1 MAELLTQKLAQL
13 EAIASNARESIENA
27 KAELESSLSPRF
39 SAEIQTK
46 TEKAKSELESTLSEQ
61 AEQAKEALE
70 TKRQELER
78 AITQTLQEI
87 KSSFRA
93 EFSQAL
99 QAQLANIASN
109 FTKTASQSLQEKLA
123 PQVLQE
129 LTQSQE
135 MRSRIVQAATDKAQE
150 FISELDLGSLIN
162 YARFDTKKLAKEL
175 AKLESSK
182 AAIKEAYQEAATT
195 HIANLDEGTLLKAL
209 KHNAKRIYRKAMA
222 ADELLKDRYEMKLRL
237 LAQSI
242 ETTQEQLERQ
252 LRHSSRLYALEKRPP
267 ISERENFNNILVAR

>member
-13 EAIASNARESIENA
+13 EAIANNARESIENA
-27 KAELESSLSPRF
+27 KTELESSLTPRF

-46 TEKAKSELESTLSEQ
+46 TKQAKSELESSLNEQ

-70 TKRQELER
+70 TKAQELER
-78 AITQTLQEI
+78 AITQALQEI
-87 KSSFRA
+87 KSTFRT

-99 QAQLANIASN
+99 QTQLANIASN

-123 PQVLQE
+123 PQVLSQ

-135 MRSRIVQAATDKAQE
+135 IKTRIAKAATDKAQE

-175 AKLESSK
+175 AMLESSK
-182 AAIKEAYQEAATT
+182 AAIKEAYEAAATT
-195 HIANLDEGTLLKAL
+195 HIANLDEGAILKAL
-209 KHNAKRIYRKAMA
+209 KHNATRIYRKAMA

-267 ISERENFNNILVAR
+267 ISQRENFNNILVAR

>member
-39 SAEIQTK
+39 SVEIQTK
-46 TEKAKSELESTLSEQ
+46 TDKAKSELESTLSEQ

-70 TKRQELER
+70 TKAQELER
-78 AITQTLQEI
+78 AITQALQEI
-87 KSSFRA
+87 KSTFRA

-99 QAQLANIASN
+99 QSQLANIASN

-123 PQVLQE
+123 PQVLSQ
-129 LTQSQE
+129 LTQSGE
-135 MRSRIVQAATDKAQE
+135 IKSRIAQAATDKAEE
-150 FISELDLGSLIN
+150 FISELDLQSLIN

-175 AKLESSK
+175 ARLESSK
-182 AAIKEAYQEAATT
+182 AAIKEAYEAAATT
-195 HIANLDEGTLLKAL
+195 HIASLDEGTILKAL
-209 KHNAKRIYRKAMA
+209 KHNATRIYRKAMA

-267 ISERENFNNILVAR
+267 ISEKENFNNILVAR

>member
-46 TEKAKSELESTLSEQ
+46 TKQAKSELESSLNEQ

-70 TKRQELER
+70 TKRGELER

-87 KSSFRA
+87 KSTFRA

-99 QAQLANIASN
+99 QAQLTNIASN
-109 FTKTASQSLQEKLA
+109 FTKSATKSLQDTLA
-123 PQVLQE
+123 PQVLSQ

-135 MRSRIVQAATDKAQE
+135 MKERITHAAKETANE
-150 FISELDLGSLIN
+150 FINELDLGSLIN

-175 AKLESSK
+175 ARLESSK
-182 AAIKEAYQEAATT
+182 AAIKEAYEATATT
-195 HIANLDEGTLLKAL
+195 HIASLDEGTILKAL
-209 KHNAKRIYRKAMA
+209 KHNAKQIYRKAMA

>member
-46 TEKAKSELESTLSEQ
+46 TDKAKSELESTLSEQ
-61 AEQAKEALE
+61 AERAKEALE
-70 TKRQELER
+70 TKAQELER

-87 KSSFRA
+87 KSTFRA
-93 EFSQAL
+93 EFSQSL

-129 LTQSQE
+129 LTQSGE
-135 MRSRIVQAATDKAQE
+135 IKSRIAKAATDKAGE
-150 FISELDLGSLIN
+150 FISELDLQSLIN

-175 AKLESSK
+175 ARLESSK
-182 AAIKEAYQEAATT
+182 AAIKEAYEATATT
-195 HIANLDEGTLLKAL
+195 HIASLDEGTILKAL
-209 KHNAKRIYRKAMA
+209 KHNATRIYRKAMA

-267 ISERENFNNILVAR
+267 ISEKENFNNILVVK

>member
-46 TEKAKSELESTLSEQ
+46 TKQAKSELESSLNEQ

-70 TKRQELER
+70 TKRGELER
-78 AITQTLQEI
+78 AITQALQEI
-87 KSSFRA
+87 KSTFRA

-99 QAQLANIASN
+99 QSQLANIASN

-123 PQVLQE
+123 PQVLSQ
-129 LTQSQE
+129 LTQSGE
-135 MRSRIVQAATDKAQE
+135 IKTRIAKAATDKAQE

-175 AKLESSK
+175 AMLESSK
-182 AAIKEAYQEAATT
+182 AAIKEAYEAAATA
-195 HIANLDEGTLLKAL
+195 HIASLDEGAILKAL
-209 KHNAKRIYRKAMA
+209 KHNAKQIYRKAMA

-267 ISERENFNNILVAR
+267 ISQGENFNNILVVK